1 MSPTRRALFARV
13 SRETALLTPDIARAI
28 LRAFGLLAAE
38 LSEAQLAEAIAS
50 GSVERL
56 LTALLAPEVTAR
68 AFYPVREAIRR
79 SVGRETRLFRRDLP
93 RRARVAVGTAGI
105 GFDVLNP
112 RVIDAIRR
120 LETRVITALEE
131 GVRGAVRAHVEAG
144 LAAGQGPRT
153 IARGIRGVLPLGEA
167 QVGQVSNFRA
177 ALSGVPGR
185 SIKGYTL
192 RNHRVD
198 RMLARGP
205 LTPEQVTRYTE
216 YYRRARVAQNA
227 ETIARSAALDSA
239 RLGQTLSWQDAI
251 DKGYVDGANL
261 VKQWVQIDRPTKREE
276 HVPMHGV
283 TVPFDQPYV
292 LPDGTTQMIPGETDY
307 GCGCQSYV
315 YVATGPRALAA
326 A

>member
-1 MSPTRRALFARV
+1 VSPTRRALFARV

-38 LSEAQLAEAIAS
+38 LSETQLAEAIAS

-93 RRARVAVGTAGI
+93 RRARVAVGTVGI

-153 IARGIRGVLPLGEA
+153 IARGIRGVLRLSE
-167 QVGQVSNFRA
+167 GQVTIIQNLRRELEGGRFATAARRALLDKRFNLTNLGTLPAADRA
-177 ALSGVPGR
+177 AR
-185 SIKGYTL
+185 I
-192 RNHRVD
+192 D
-198 RMLARGP
+198 RIVKA
-205 LTPEQVTRYTE
+205 
-216 YYRRARVAQNA
+216 YRESFVAHNA
-227 ETIARSAALDSA
+227 ETIARTAALDSA

-276 HVPMHGV
+276 HVPMHGEV
-283 TVPFDQPYV
+283 VPFDQPYSN
-292 LPDGTTQMIPGETDY
+292 GQMIPGEGDY
-307 GCGCQSYV
+307 NCGCQSYV
-315 YVATGPRALAA
+315 FVATGPRATAMA
-326 A
+326 